1 MGKHP
6 MMPVNTLPLD
16 VEGCRLF
23 GLYEASTARE
33 AAATYKLLYPS
44 HRLLHPEYM
53 KLVGDLRATRTEC
66 NHQRLAVEAH
76 RIKMRELDIALMT
89 RLCK

>member
-1 MGKHP
+1 
-6 MMPVNTLPLD
+6 MMLDATLPLD
-16 VEGCRLF
+16 DEGYRLF
-23 GLYEASTARE
+23 ALYEASSAKE
-33 AAATYKLLYPS
+33 VAATYQLLYPS
-44 HRLLHPEYM
+44 HRLPHPEYM

-66 NHQRLAVEAH
+66 NDKRLAIETH

>member
-1 MGKHP
+1 
-6 MMPVNTLPLD
+6 
-16 VEGCRLF
+16 
-23 GLYEASTARE
+23 
-33 AAATYKLLYPS
+33 LLYPS
-44 HRLLHPEYM
+44 HRLPHPEYM

-66 NHQRLAVEAH
+66 NDKRLAIETH

>member
-1 MGKHP
+1 
-6 MMPVNTLPLD
+6 MMPDVTLPLD
-16 VEGCRLF
+16 DEGCRLLR
-23 GLYEASTARE
+23 LYEASSAKEVT
-33 AAATYKLLYPS
+33 ATYQLLYPS
-44 HRLLHPEYM
+44 HPLLHPEYM

-66 NHQRLAVEAH
+66 NDKRLAIETH